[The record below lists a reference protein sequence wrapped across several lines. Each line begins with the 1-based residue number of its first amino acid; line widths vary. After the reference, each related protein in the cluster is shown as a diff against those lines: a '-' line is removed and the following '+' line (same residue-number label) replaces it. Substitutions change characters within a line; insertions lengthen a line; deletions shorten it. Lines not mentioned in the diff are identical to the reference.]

1 MRMGVFV
8 LRDKVV
14 SAREAAAMVRDGM
27 TVMVG
32 GFTFVGHPSRLT
44 DALLEAGVK
53 GLTLIANDNVSP
65 VYGVG
70 RMVANRQFKRIIA
83 SHIGRNPETG
93 RQMNAGETEVVLIPQ
108 GTLAERIRCGGAGLG
123 GFYTPTGIGTE
134 VEEGKEKRVIGGKEY
149 LFEEGLRADVALIKG
164 NIADRRGN
172 LFIRRTAKNFN
183 TIMALAADLVIAQ
196 VDELVEVG
204 ELAPELVSVSGIL
217 VDYLVVGGDE

>member
-1 MRMGVFV
+1 M

-14 SAREAAAMVRDGM
+14 SAREAAAMVREGM

-32 GFTFVGHPSRLT
+32 GFTFVGHPSRIT

-217 VDYLVVGGDE
+217 VDYLVVGGNE